1 MSLEGNQTPSR
12 HSQKKNLLAS
22 QNNEPQ
28 MATQM
33 AEIGNI
39 FPL

>member
-1 MSLEGNQTPSR
+1 MSLEGTWTLSWQG
-12 HSQKKNLLAS
+12 QKNNLLAS